1 MIVVVDLPCLGGGIT
16 KPHRHGHVH
25 LHGVSKVRVS
35 HHGHGVGERHTA
47 EGPGYTEFGKL
58 MFIDEELKTAGR
70 FPEFAYGKNFPWPKE
85 IRFLKERVEAQT
97 GLVFGTCVCIW
108 YPDGNIGV
116 DYHSDQPAF
125 GDTKVLPSIS
135 LGGERKFQL
144 RENATG
150 KVFEKRLETGSM
162 IIMGEYCQERYEH
175 CLPEDP
181 ECTEGRINLTF
192 RQVGYD

>member
-1 MIVVVDLPCLGGGIT
+1 MQLPLNCTASYHADFLSVAEAVTLYDYILHECGIDDFRIT
-16 KPHRHGHVH
+16 T
-25 LHGVSKVRVS
+25 
-35 HHGHGVGERHTA
+35 HTA
-47 EGPGYTEFGKL
+47 DGPGLAAFGKL
-58 MFIDEELKTAGR
+58 MFIDEDLHQSGR
-70 FPEFAYGKNFPWPKE
+70 FPEAAYGKNFPWPPE
-85 IRFLKERVEAQT
+85 ILTLKNRVEAHT

-125 GDTKVLPSIS
+125 GDTTVLPSIS
-135 LGGERKFQL
+135 LGAERNFQL

-162 IIMGEYCQERYEH
+162 IIMGAHCQDRYEH

-181 ECTEGRINLTF
+181 ACTEGRINITF
-192 RQVGYD
+192 RQVGFAK

>member
-1 MIVVVDLPCLGGGIT
+1 MRLPLNCTVSYHPSFLSIEEAKALYHYILHDCGIDKYRIDT
-16 KPHRHGHVH
+16 
-25 LHGVSKVRVS
+25 
-35 HHGHGVGERHTA
+35 HTA
-47 EGPGYTEFGKL
+47 AGPGYTEFGKL
-58 MFIDEELKTAGR
+58 MFIDEEFRATGR
-70 FPEFAYGKNFPWPKE
+70 FPEEAYNKNFPWPPE
-85 IRFLKERVEAQT
+85 MMGLKRRVEAHT
-97 GLVFGTCVCIW
+97 GRVFGTCVCIY

-125 GDTKVLPSIS
+125 GDTTVLPSIS
-135 LGGERKFQL
+135 LGVERKFQL

-162 IIMGEYCQERYEH
+162 IIMGEHCQDRYEH

-181 ECTEGRINLTF
+181 QCTEGRINLTF